1 MKLSEAQRFDRFEKA
16 VFDDADKTAAE
27 IIAEANRQYTET
39 IEAAEQASEQR
50 IESAE
55 RAESTKERER
65 QLREVSAQKL
75 ACQREILEHRQELID
90 RVFEAVSEKLVR
102 FRASDKYELYLR
114 DASVAAWAAYPT
126 SEGKVYI
133 APSDMKYAKQFDGF
147 EVCERDSIELGGA
160 LFIFEKE
167 GVALDFTLDS
177 AFEEQRARFSERR
190 ELALCSPH
198 G

>member
-1 MKLSEAQRFDRFEKA
+1 MKLSEAQRFGRFEKA

-27 IIAEANRQYTET
+27 ITAEANRQYTET

-55 RAESTKERER
+55 RAESTRERER

-114 DASVAAWAAYPT
+114 
-126 SEGKVYI
+126 
-133 APSDMKYAKQFDGF
+133 
-147 EVCERDSIELGGA
+147 
-160 LFIFEKE
+160 
-167 GVALDFTLDS
+167 
-177 AFEEQRARFSERR
+177 AR
-190 ELALCSPH
+190 CI
-198 G
+198 

>member
-75 ACQREILEHRQELID
+75 ACQREILEHREELID
-90 RVFEAVSEKLVR
+90 NVFAAVRERLVK
-102 FRASDKYELYLR
+102 FRASEQYADYLKA
-114 DASVAAWAAYPT
+114 ASKEAWKAYPV
-126 SEGKVYI
+126 SKGKVCL
-133 APSDMKYAKQFDGF
+133 APADMGYAKLFEGF
-147 EVCERDSIELGGA
+147 ETEENDSIELGGA
-160 LFIFEKE
+160 LIIYESE
-167 GVALDFTLDS
+167 GIALDFTFDS
-177 AFEEQRARFSERR
+177 AFEEQRAKFSERR
-190 ELALCSPH
+190 ELAL
-198 G
+198 